1 MCRQI
6 KATLSGEIELTAV
19 SDCQLVFFFYLVFGK
34 RTAVYNS
41 LFHVIEGHEIE
52 FLHFRVCPLAQR
64 GKKKTGSLP
73 VRR

>member
-6 KATLSGEIELTAV
+6 KATLCGEIELTAV
-19 SDCQLVFFFYLVFGK
+19 SDCQLVFFLSCLREEGG
-34 RTAVYNS
+34 R

-52 FLHFRVCPLAQR
+52 FLHFRVCPLAQSLR
-64 GKKKTGSLP
+64 GKKTGSLP